1 MRRVAALVAVLV
13 AVAGS
18 HEALASGIR
27 TAAPSANSKATFGI
41 GPASAKG
48 LDGRAYLNYS
58 TDPGGGTSDHV
69 AVRNYSV
76 KPLTIRIYAADAT
89 ASGQGE
95 IGFAPERSPGIDA
108 SRWFTF
114 NGGHRTISV
123 RVPGRTTRI
132 VSLAIAIPRNASP
145 GDHLAGVIAAFTGR
159 AVTTNGEQINLD
171 QRIALRALFRVSGAV
186 RSQLVVDHLNVDY
199 HDNWNPFG
207 AGSATITYS
216 VRNAGNVLLGGR
228 QNVTLT
234 GIFGSTG
241 SMTKLV
247 QVPLLL
253 PGASVPVRV
262 AVHDVW
268 PEFLMHA
275 RVAVKPLPVAGAVD
289 PPLRTTNAVVTF
301 WAVPWALLILIVLIG
316 LAAYVA
322 RRWWR
327 KRAQG
332 TGRHHRPQRDKAPAL
347 VGSK

>member
-1 MRRVAALVAVLV
+1 MRRVAALVAVV
-13 AVAGS
+13 SAVAGS

-27 TAAPSANSKATFGI
+27 TAPPSANSKATFGI

-58 TDPGGGTSDHV
+58 SDPGGGTSDHV

-76 KPLTIRIYAADAT
+76 SPLTIRIYAADAT

-95 IGFAPERSPGIDA
+95 IGFAPERSPGSDS

-114 NGGHRTISV
+114 NGHRTISI

-171 QRIALRALFRVSGAV
+171 QRIALRALFRVSGEV
-186 RSQLVVDHLNVDY
+186 RSQLVVDHLSVDY

-228 QNVTLT
+228 QSVTLT

-241 SMTKLV
+241 SMSKLV

-262 AVHDVW
+262 PVSDVW
-268 PEFLMHA
+268 PEVLMHA
-275 RVAVKPLPVAGAVD
+275 RVTVKPLPVAGAVD
-289 PPLRTTNAVVTF
+289 PTLRTTSAVVSF
-301 WAVPWALLILIVLIG
+301 WAVPWALLILIVLVG
-316 LAAYVA
+316 VTAYAV

-327 KRAQG
+327 KRSAG
-332 TGRHHRPQRDKAPAL
+332 SGRHHRPQGDRAPAL
-347 VGSK
+347 IGK